1 MGVAPLGSVEAAEAG
16 GEVVVEFEEAAE
28 LGLLAEDA
36 GEHDVHGGEELLVGF
51 SGGAVGERGE
61 IAGGGEVAAGV
72 GAFVAVVV
80 GTEIGE
86 GFGHEAG
93 GVADAEAVAAD
104 EQNGGGGGGDTVIGG
119 FDFGGHGSGVGVGS
133 GMVTPR
139 FSGGNTEGTEERH
152 RKGMRE

>member
-1 MGVAPLGSVEAAEAG
+1 
-16 GEVVVEFEEAAE
+16 

-104 EQNGGGGGGDTVIGG
+104 EQNGEGGGGDTAIGG
-119 FDFGGHGSGVGVGS
+119 FDFGGHGSGVGVGR
-133 GMVTPR
+133 VTQR
-139 FSGGNTEGTEERH
+139 FSGGSTEGTEERH
-152 RKGMRE
+152 RKGVRE